1 MEASDLILPFGTG
14 SDVTESW
21 RHSVVIVIDDVT
33 SFHVT
38 LNDENEEKKAKATK
52 RKKRII
58 FFLENEKSR
67 TQKIMKIGF

>member
-38 LNDENEEKKAKATK
+38 LNDENEEKKANATK